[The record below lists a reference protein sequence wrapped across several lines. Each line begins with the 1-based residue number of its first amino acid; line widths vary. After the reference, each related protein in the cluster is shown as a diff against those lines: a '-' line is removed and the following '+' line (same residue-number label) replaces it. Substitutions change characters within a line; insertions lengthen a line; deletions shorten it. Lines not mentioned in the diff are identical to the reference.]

1 MFVINFLYPSFIK
14 LIREQVILETISV
27 FIFTHFKL
35 SKKKKWNSIKM
46 NLVVCEWF
54 VPKLLLHLL
63 KSTYFLPLLYTLIV
77 FPYSDSFSFSRK
89 TQVYKIKISK
99 QSTLKIHLYLNFN
112 TSLLKFLEKK
122 RKISRLCLEIY
133 NSCEINNTQ
142 DI

>member
-1 MFVINFLYPSFIK
+1 MICPKTSFESTKI
-14 LIREQVILETISV
+14 
-27 FIFTHFKL
+27 
-35 SKKKKWNSIKM
+35 
-46 NLVVCEWF
+46 
-54 VPKLLLHLL
+54 
-63 KSTYFLPLLYTLIV
+63 TYFLPLLYTLIV

-122 RKISRLCLEIY
+122 KRKISRLCLEIY